1 MPVSLAII
9 LHMCMCLQPH
19 LTPIIRF
26 ISQPFCHDDLYLNGL
41 FLPFLS
47 SHSFFTSLPIV
58 LLFLYSLLDLT
69 QELITPRYILFS
81 LLLSSLLHLITSIP
95 LFPSSIQLLLHP
107 RRSAIK
113 LIDFGS
119 SCLSTNRPYTYIQ
132 SRFYRSPEILLGESF
147 NQFIKSNRITLH
159 SISVQCVSID

>member
-1 MPVSLAII
+1 M
-9 LHMCMCLQPH
+9 
-19 LTPIIRF
+19 TTY
-26 ISQPFCHDDLYLNGL
+26 ISMHCSCHL
-41 FLPFLS
+41 FLHIHS
-47 SHSFFTSLPIV
+47 SHPCPSFFFSTILV
-58 LLFLYSLLDLT
+58 FSLLSHT
-69 QELITPRYILFS
+69 RIHYTSFHLI
-81 LLLSSLLHLITSIP
+81 LLSSLLHIITSIP
-95 LFPSSIQLLLHP
+95 LYPCSIQLLLHP

-159 SISVQCVSID
+159 SISVQCVLID